1 MCHTCLTSISLP
13 CRNKTR
19 MADPGSERKEEKE
32 AKKGKTEPSQK
43 DEDGKKADR
52 ERLQGRQ
59 QSAVYKC
66 RQAAGESSAPPD
78 MQRDGRRTDT
88 GVVGMGGGGGGK
100 EGTEGGGGGREGGVG
115 REG

>member
-1 MCHTCLTSISLP
+1 
-13 CRNKTR
+13 
-19 MADPGSERKEEKE
+19 MADPGSEGKEEKE

-66 RQAAGESSAPPD
+66 RQAAGESSAH
-78 MQRDGRRTDT
+78 QTRS
-88 GVVGMGGGGGGK
+88 VVCVCVGGGGGG
-100 EGTEGGGGGREGGVG
+100 GG
-115 REG
+115 

>member
-1 MCHTCLTSISLP
+1 
-13 CRNKTR
+13 

-32 AKKGKTEPSQK
+32 AKKGKKEPSQK

-66 RQAAGESSAPPD
+66 RQTAGESNAHQTRS
-78 MQRDGRRTDT
+78 GLCVCVCVC
-88 GVVGMGGGGGGK
+88 GVCGVCVCVWGGGGV
-100 EGTEGGGGGREGGVG
+100 EGGPIQR
-115 REG
+115 

>member
-1 MCHTCLTSISLP
+1 
-13 CRNKTR
+13 

-66 RQAAGESSAPPD
+66 RQAAGESSAHQTCSEMEAD
-78 MQRDGRRTDT
+78 GHRGGGEGMGRKGMEGEEGRR
-88 GVVGMGGGGGGK
+88 GRKVGGGGK
-100 EGTEGGGGGREGGVG
+100 EG
-115 REG
+115 

>member
-1 MCHTCLTSISLP
+1 
-13 CRNKTR
+13 

-32 AKKGKTEPSQK
+32 AKKGKKEPSQK

-66 RQAAGESSAPPD
+66 RQAAGESNAHQTRS
-78 MQRDGRRTDT
+78 GLCVCVCVCVC
-88 GVVGMGGGGGGK
+88 GVCVCVVGGGGG
-100 EGTEGGGGGREGGVG
+100 
-115 REG
+115 

>member
-1 MCHTCLTSISLP
+1 
-13 CRNKTR
+13 

-66 RQAAGESSAPPD
+66 RQAAAESSAHQTCSE
-78 MQRDGRRTDT
+78 MEADGHRGGGD
-88 GVVGMGGGGGGK
+88 GGGGGK
-100 EGTEGGGGGREGGVG
+100 EGTEGGGGGGKEG
-115 REG
+115 

>member
-1 MCHTCLTSISLP
+1 
-13 CRNKTR
+13 

-32 AKKGKTEPSQK
+32 AKTGKTEPSQK

-66 RQAAGESSAPPD
+66 RQAAGESSAHQTRSE
-78 MQRDGRRTDT
+78 MEADGHRGGGD
-88 GVVGMGGGGGGK
+88 GGGGGGK
-100 EGTEGGGGGREGGVG
+100 EGTEGGGGGKEG
-115 REG
+115 